1 MHIKVTMRR
10 NANKTF
16 WGIQN
21 TEEMM
26 QLFGGTAVVG
36 DGNINLN
43 DRQSEDWKERIRNLG
58 GCVFF

>member
-1 MHIKVTMRR
+1 
-10 NANKTF
+10 
-16 WGIQN
+16 
-21 TEEMM
+21 M

-58 GCVFF
+58 GCVFFQDQISFNNKKD

>member
-1 MHIKVTMRR
+1 MRR
-10 NANKTF
+10 NINKTF
-16 WGIQN
+16 CGVLN
-21 TEEMM
+21 TEEMI
-26 QLFGGTAVVG
+26 QLFGGTVVG